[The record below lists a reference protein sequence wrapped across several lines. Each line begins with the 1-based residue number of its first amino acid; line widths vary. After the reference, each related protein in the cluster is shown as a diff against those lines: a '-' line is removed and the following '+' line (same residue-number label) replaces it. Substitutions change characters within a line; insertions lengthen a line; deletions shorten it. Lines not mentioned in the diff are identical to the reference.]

1 MTNHTTAPIA
11 MVSTAK
17 TINSE
22 IIQPG
27 IYPGI
32 AMKARIIAKL
42 TSIIPPRKIQC
53 AVSPAAIISQGSSE
67 TPRPSV
73 SSFSA
78 SHPFRIEF
86 SSSLSP

>member
-1 MTNHTTAPIA
+1 

-17 TINSE
+17 TISSE

-53 AVSPAAIISQGSSE
+53 VVSPAAIISQGSSE
-67 TPRPSV
+67 RPRPSA
-73 SSFSA
+73 SSMNT
-78 SHPFRIEF
+78 SHSFRIALF
-86 SSSLSP
+86 SSLSP